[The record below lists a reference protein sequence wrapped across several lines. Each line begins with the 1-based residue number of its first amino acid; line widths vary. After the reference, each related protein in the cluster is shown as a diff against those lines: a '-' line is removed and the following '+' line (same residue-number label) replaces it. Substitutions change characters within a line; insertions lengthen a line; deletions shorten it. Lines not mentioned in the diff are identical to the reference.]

1 MSTETLKTENEQL
14 LQLVSE
20 NSAKLEQIS
29 QQLNQLLARFEDASV
44 SEDFSRLGSKQAASD
59 QDSHSPSGLA
69 SKLEELAALK
79 ELSSTTEN
87 LSAKEKSEVSEEV
100 VSEELVI
107 LEQQSNPKPTED
119 PQPEPEQTAA
129 VTDSSNADDEID
141 ESLSFLASLVNKTED
156 DNETDAAEQDQ
167 ENSNDAVVSDATTTA
182 SEEPTAGIQS
192 DANSD
197 ETTGTLARSDT
208 EESIESIRSMLAGL
222 LEESNSD
229 EAEQDDAELNSDPES
244 TSVAESSQP
253 TNDDAANTSDVSS
266 EEDSEFAGVTSFL
279 DSYSTED
286 SSEENPGSEETAA
299 EQTAEQESETPTPTV
314 SEEEPQEKKQPE
326 QVQEQVQEQEPE
338 QESTSVQSDDIELSG
353 SDDTRDLDDDGIEAM
368 RKELEEKLR
377 KAEIEMSI
385 ERARISQKAAEL
397 EEQQLIL
404 DRKERAMQNAESND
418 VGDTQENRW
427 SRHMSASRKK
437 D

>member
-182 SEEPTAGIQS
+182 SEAAGIQS

-326 QVQEQVQEQEPE
+326 QEQEQEQEPE

-353 SDDTRDLDDDGIEAM
+353 SDDTHDLDDDGIEAM